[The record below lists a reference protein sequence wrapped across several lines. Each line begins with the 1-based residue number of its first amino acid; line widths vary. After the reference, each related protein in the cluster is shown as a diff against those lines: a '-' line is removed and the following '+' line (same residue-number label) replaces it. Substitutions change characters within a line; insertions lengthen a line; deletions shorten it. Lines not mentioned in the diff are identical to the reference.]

1 MILLIF
7 SAVKNVTK
15 IIPMLN
21 LDKASHMILLVK
33 WEGSK
38 DNFIFMFSNFFHTH
52 NILKL
57 FVIQNDP

>member
-1 MILLIF
+1 
-7 SAVKNVTK
+7 
-15 IIPMLN
+15 MLN

-38 DNFIFMFSNFFHTH
+38 DNFIFIFSNFFHTH